1 MKKTYLTLGAAL
13 FSAAVM
19 NAQSKKTEKAD
30 KMFKQLEYVNAAK
43 EYQSVLEKEADK
55 NYVMKQLA
63 ECYYKMNNTSEAA
76 RWYKQLTKQPQEA
89 EVYFKYAQAL
99 MANGKTDEAAAQM
112 KVFAEKAPNDH
123 RAQAYLANP
132 DYLKAIDSKLKSFNV
147 RALTIN
153 SEKTDFAPFLA
164 QENQESYLYFTSAR
178 DNSSKKD
185 GYKGEPYLDIYRVVL
200 GKDGQFGKPE
210 PVSELNTK
218 WHEGP
223 LCITADGKYMYF
235 TRDSQAEKKF
245 VKDKKLN
252 TNFGQNYLYRAE
264 FYNGKWS
271 EITALPFNGL
281 DFSTSSPSI
290 SKDGKTLYFTSDRPG
305 GLGETDIWKVSVNK
319 DNTYGTPENLG
330 PKVNTEGSE
339 QFPFISEDNVLYFSS
354 NGKLGLGGLDIY
366 SLDLNNPSAEAV
378 NIGKP
383 INSQKDDFSFTFNK
397 AKNMAFFASNIKGN
411 DDIYAADPFCNVE
424 ELVTVTN
431 AKTGELLAEA
441 KVSVL
446 VDASADK
453 KDKKKKVTKKD
464 KQSAVENKV
473 TGADGLAS
481 FTLECN
487 KAYTVSVSKDGF
499 ESGVFNIEKSQNG
512 QLKLDAPLKPIDV
525 VVKIDRIELKEIRF
539 DYGKW
544 DITADGAAEL
554 DKLVKIMEEN
564 EDLVI
569 MVKSHTDT
577 KGNAKFNMDLSEKR
591 AKSTVA
597 YVVSKGIEASRIS
610 GKGYG
615 ESEPKIDCKEK
626 CTPEE
631 DAQNRRSEF
640 LIVKK

>member
-1 MKKTYLTLGAAL
+1 M
-13 FSAAVM
+13 FSAAVL

-30 KMFKQLEYVNAAK
+30 KLFKQFEYVDAAK
-43 EYQSVLEKEADK
+43 EYQKVLEKETDK
-55 NYVMKQLA
+55 NYVQKQLA
-63 ECYYKMNNTSEAA
+63 ECYYKMNKTAEAA
-76 RWYKQLTKQPQEA
+76 QWYKQLTKQPQEA
-89 EVYFKYAQAL
+89 EVYYKYAQVL
-99 MANGKTDEAAAQM
+99 SANGKTDEAAAQM
-112 KVFAEKAPNDH
+112 KIFAEKAPNDH

-132 DYLKAIDSKLKSFNV
+132 DYLKALDSKQKSFNV

-164 QENQESYLYFTSAR
+164 PDDYLYFASAR

-185 GYKGEPYLDIYRVVL
+185 GYNDESTLDIYRVIL

-210 PVSELNTK
+210 AVSELNTK

-223 LCITADGKYMYF
+223 LCITADGKTMYF
-235 TRDSQAEKKF
+235 TRDSQADKKF
-245 VKDKKLN
+245 IKDKKLN
-252 TNFGQNYLYRAE
+252 TNFGQIYLYRAE
-264 FYNGKWS
+264 LNNGRWS
-271 EITALPFNGL
+271 GITALPFNGL
-281 DFSTSSPSI
+281 DFSTTSPSI

-305 GLGETDIWKVSVNK
+305 GMGGNDIWKVSVEK
-319 DNTYGTPENLG
+319 DGTYGTPENLG
-330 PKVNTEGSE
+330 AKVNTEGSE
-339 QFPFISEDNVLYFSS
+339 QFPFISEDNILYFSS
-354 NGKLGLGGLDIY
+354 NGHLGMGGLDIY
-366 SLDLNNPSAEAV
+366 SLDLNNPNAEAV

-383 INSQKDDFSFTFNK
+383 VNSQKDDFSFTFNK
-397 AKNMAFFASNIKGN
+397 TKNMAFFASNIKGN
-411 DDIYAADPFCNVE
+411 DDVYAADPFCNVE

-431 AKTGELLAEA
+431 AKTGALLADA
-441 KVSVL
+441 KVTVI

-464 KQSAVENKV
+464 KQGAVDNKI
-473 TGADGLAS
+473 TGADGLAN

-499 ESGVFNIEKSQNG
+499 ESGVFNVEKSKGG

-525 VVKIDRIELKEIRF
+525 VVKTDRIELKDIRF
-539 DYGKW
+539 DFNKW

-577 KGNAKFNMDLSEKR
+577 KGNAKFNMNLSEKR
-591 AKSTVA
+591 AQSTVQ
-597 YVVSKGIEASRIS
+597 YVISKGIPATRIS

-615 ESEPKIDCKEK
+615 ESEPLIDCKEN
-626 CTPEE
+626 CTPEQ

-640 LIVKK
+640 IIVKK

>member
-1 MKKTYLTLGAAL
+1 MKKIYITLGAVL

-30 KMFKQLEYVNAAK
+30 KLFKQLEYVDAAK
-43 EYQSVLEKEADK
+43 EYQKVLENETDK
-55 NYVMKQLA
+55 NYVQKQLA
-63 ECYYKMNNTSEAA
+63 ECYYKMNNTTEAA

-89 EVYFKYAQAL
+89 EVYYKYAQVL

-112 KVFAEKAPNDH
+112 KIFAEKAPNDH

-132 DYLKAIDSKLKSFNV
+132 DYLKAVESKIKSFNV
-147 RALTIN
+147 RDLKIN

-164 QENQESYLYFTSAR
+164 QDDYLYFSSAR

-185 GYKGEPYLDIYRVVL
+185 GYKDEPFLDIYRVAL

-223 LCITADGKYMYF
+223 LCITADGKYAYF
-235 TRDSQAEKKF
+235 TRDSQADKKF
-245 VKDKKLN
+245 IKDKKLN
-252 TNFGQNYLYRAE
+252 TNFGQVYLYRAE
-264 FYNGKWS
+264 MYNGKWS

-305 GLGETDIWKVSVNK
+305 GLGGNDIWKVAINK

-339 QFPFISEDNVLYFSS
+339 QFPFITEENVLYFSS
-354 NGKLGLGGLDIY
+354 NGKLGMGGLDIY
-366 SLDLNNPSAEAV
+366 SIDMNNPSAEAV
-378 NIGKP
+378 NVGKP
-383 INSQKDDFSFTFNK
+383 VNTQKDDFSFSFNK
-397 AKNMAFFASNIKGN
+397 TKNMAFFASNRTGS
-411 DDIYAADPFCNVE
+411 DDIYAADPYCKVE
-424 ELVTVTN
+424 ALVNVTN
-431 AKTGELLAEA
+431 AKTGELLADA

-446 VDASADK
+446 MDTSADK

-464 KQSAVENKV
+464 KQGAVESKV
-473 TGADGLAS
+473 TAADGLAN
-481 FTLECN
+481 FTLECD

-499 ESGVFNIEKSQNG
+499 ESGVFTIEKSKNG
-512 QLKLDAPLKPIDV
+512 ELKLPAPLNPIDV
-525 VVKIDRIELKEIRF
+525 VVKTDRIELKDIRF
-539 DYGKW
+539 DYNKW

-569 MVKSHTDT
+569 MVKAHTDT
-577 KGNAKFNMDLSEKR
+577 KGKSDFNMKLSDKR

-597 YVVSKGIEASRIS
+597 YVISKGIDASRIS

-615 ESEPKIDCKEK
+615 ESEPKINCGEK